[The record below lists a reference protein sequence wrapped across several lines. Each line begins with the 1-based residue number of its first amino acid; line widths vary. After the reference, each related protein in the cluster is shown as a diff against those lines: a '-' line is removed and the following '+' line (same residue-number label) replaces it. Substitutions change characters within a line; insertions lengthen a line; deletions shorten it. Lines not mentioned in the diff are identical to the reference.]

1 MRRWL
6 VPVCLALGGPAQAAP
21 INVMAEACFACH
33 GTDGQSVGAI
43 PAFSTDSPEELRK
56 ALHDFRSGAREATI
70 MDRILRGYTE
80 DEIEAVVTHFT
91 QARRR
96 P

>member
-1 MRRWL
+1 MRRGL
-6 VPVCLALGGPAQAAP
+6 VLVCLSLAWPAQAAP
-21 INVMAEACFACH
+21 ITVMAEACFACH
-33 GTDGQSVGAI
+33 GTDGQSAGAI

-70 MDRILRGYTE
+70 MDRIVRGYTE
-80 DEIEAVVTHFT
+80 DEIEAVVSHFA
-91 QARRR
+91 QARRQ